1 MKMLEHD
8 EYDQMPADWQE
19 RQAQARYVNIKPIP
33 TWKKIIILITIVPL
47 GLLMLPFAL
56 FFGWRASKNV

>member
-1 MKMLEHD
+1 MLEHD
-8 EYDQMPADWQE
+8 EYDEIPADGNSYA
-19 RQAQARYVNIKPIP
+19 RARYVNIKPIS

-56 FFGWRASKNV
+56 FLGWRASKNV